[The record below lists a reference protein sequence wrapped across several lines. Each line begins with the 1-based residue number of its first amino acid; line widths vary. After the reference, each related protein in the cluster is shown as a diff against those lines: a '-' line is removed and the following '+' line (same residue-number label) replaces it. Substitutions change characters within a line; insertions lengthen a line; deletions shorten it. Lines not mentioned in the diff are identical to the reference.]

1 MAASCRAQFGFTPD
15 QLLEMTFSQ
24 LRVLFRDPQELD
36 EEFRYKR
43 MDEQTRRKADA
54 FKQKYGRF

>member
-1 MAASCRAQFGFTPD
+1 
-15 QLLEMTFSQ
+15 MTFPQ

-36 EEFRYKR
+36 EDFRYKR
-43 MDEQTRRKADA
+43 MDDETRRKADD

>member
-1 MAASCRAQFGFTPD
+1 M
-15 QLLEMTFSQ
+15 EMTFSQ